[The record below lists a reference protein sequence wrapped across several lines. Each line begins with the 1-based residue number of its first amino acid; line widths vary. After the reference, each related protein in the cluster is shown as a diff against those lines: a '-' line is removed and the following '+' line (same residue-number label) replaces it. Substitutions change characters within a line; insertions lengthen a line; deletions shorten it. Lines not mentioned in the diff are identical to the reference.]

1 MLMVCTSVA
10 TAATKHAALA
20 ATYGNGLIHLQVTI
34 DDGFHAQSH
43 TPLDPNLIPLTVTML
58 DAADVAFDAPSYP
71 QPTIEEYAGLGKV
84 SVYTGAVTIDVP
96 VHLTKPSA
104 QGVTLSAVKLSGTL
118 RLQICNSNTC
128 FAPQKLPF
136 DVSIGATIGDISATM
151 AATTPSTQAAAPVEP
166 IKVQSESTSTH
177 GIAWALGSAL
187 LAGLIF
193 NVMPCVL
200 PVLPL
205 KAIGFYEVSQ
215 HRRGR
220 TLLLGLFFSLGMI
233 GIFALLAVLLL
244 AGKTL
249 LGRQFSWGQQFSYP
263 WFVWSMATLLAV
275 LGFGLLGAFSV
286 RLPTSIYGLSFR
298 HDTLTGNFL
307 WGGLTAVLS
316 TPCTAPLFPPL
327 LGWALG
333 QSLAIGMLSVITVGV
348 GMSLP
353 YLVLSAVPELARR
366 FPRVGPGAELIKQM
380 MGFLLL
386 STAAFLVGVRLLG
399 EPNQWWLVLLVI
411 GIACT
416 FLIIKT
422 IQIAKSRLAM
432 IITAVIAVVL
442 FASCTAEAVRLTRRG
457 LWTDYS
463 PELLAAA
470 QANDRP
476 VVIDFT
482 AAWCLNCKYIEQT
495 VYHDGRTLATIKAHN
510 VLLIRAD
517 LTDSHAPGWALL
529 DQLGGT
535 GIPFTAVYL
544 PRNRQPI
551 TFESIYGTD
560 QLLEAI
566 NR

>member
-1 MLMVCTSVA
+1 MSLRYTVTMHIRLRLIAPCVLLMTLAFFA
-10 TAATKHAALA
+10 TVQAAAPKHATVT
-20 ATYGNGLIHLQVTI
+20 ATTSDGLIHLHLSI

-43 TPLDPNLIPLTVTML
+43 TPLDSHLIPLTITMN
-58 DAADVAFDAPSYP
+58 DAAGASFGEPRYP
-71 QPTIEEYAGLGKV
+71 PATVEDYPLLGKV

-96 VHLTKPSA
+96 MQRSDASA
-104 QGVTLSAVKLSGTL
+104 EPATLSGFV

-128 FAPQKLPF
+128 FAPQKLSFEISPMG
-136 DVSIGATIGDISATM
+136 SNATTSAATPATSSAT
-151 AATTPSTQAAAPVEP
+151 TVPSTQAAAASVVPL
-166 IKVQSESTSTH
+166 QSESQSVSSH
-177 GIAWALGSAL
+177 GIGWALGSAL

-220 TLLLGLFFSLGMI
+220 TLLLGLFFSIGMI
-233 GIFALLAVLLL
+233 GIFALLALLLL
-244 AGKTL
+244 AGKAL

-263 WFVWSMATLLAV
+263 WFVWSMAILLAV

-286 RLPTSIYGLSFR
+286 RLPTSVYGLSFR

-307 WGGLTAVLS
+307 WGGLTAILS

-333 QSLAIGMLSVITVGV
+333 QSLAVGMLSVITVGV

-353 YLVLSAVPELARR
+353 YLILSAVPELARK

-399 EPNQWWLVLLVI
+399 EPNQWWLVLSII
-411 GIACT
+411 GIACG

-422 IQIAKSRLAM
+422 SQIAK
-432 IITAVIAVVL
+432 IADGN
-442 FASCTAEAVRLTRRG
+442 CCDIGHRGGAVRNVHRRSGEIDPPRTVDRLQRRNAG
-457 LWTDYS
+457 LGTGQRS
-463 PELLAAA
+463 
-470 QANDRP
+470 NRRDR
-476 VVIDFT
+476 F
-482 AAWCLNCKYIEQT
+482 
-495 VYHDGRTLATIKAHN
+495 HGRLVSQLQIH
-510 VLLIRAD
+510 RAD
-517 LTDSHAPGWALL
+517 RVSRCANASGGEGSQRAAGPSGSHG
-529 DQLGGT
+529 
-535 GIPFTAVYL
+535 
-544 PRNRQPI
+544 
-551 TFESIYGTD
+551 
-560 QLLEAI
+560 
-566 NR
+566 